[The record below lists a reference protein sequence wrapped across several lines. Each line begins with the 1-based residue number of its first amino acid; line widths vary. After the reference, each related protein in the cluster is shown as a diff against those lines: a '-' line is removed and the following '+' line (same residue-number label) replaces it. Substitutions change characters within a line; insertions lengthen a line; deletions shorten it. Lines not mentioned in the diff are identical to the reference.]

1 MVPVR
6 SWNFLSGIRHTQCGD
21 PRAHFQEGFLHCANA
36 YREAGF
42 GGYSALHS
50 VSVDQQVAELR
61 FRIWDVTEGWMALV
75 GGAEICPDVEDV
87 LPA

>member
-6 SWNFLSGIRHTQCGD
+6 SWNFLSGIQHTQCGD
-21 PRAHFQEGFLHCANA
+21 PRAHRQEVFLHCANA
-36 YREAGF
+36 YREASFWGN
-42 GGYSALHS
+42 SALHS
-50 VSVDQQVAELR
+50 VSVDQQVAASR

-75 GGAEICPDVEDV
+75 GGAEIGPVVEDA